1 MNCTNCEERIS
12 LHAGGDLP
20 NGEAIE
26 VERHLG
32 ECAGC
37 QVLWAGLRESLETLR
52 AAHVAQHD
60 TLAPAHFT
68 AVRGRVLAELEQSR
82 RRWRRWLWTGALGAA
97 ALAVVFGVALF
108 PGKAPPMP
116 QVARVTPPVVRPQD
130 PVYVEQPPAAAQG
143 SALSRAQG
151 APRKGAVVAHPRR
164 AGKRVRV
171 APASRQRPSLTVKL
185 QTSDPNIVI
194 YWIAD

>member
-1 MNCTNCEERIS
+1 MNCTEWEERIA

-20 NGEAIE
+20 AGEAME

-37 QVLWAGLRESLETLR
+37 QVLWSGLRESLQTLR
-52 AAHVAQHD
+52 AAHCADQQD

-68 AVRGRVLAELEQSR
+68 AVRARVLAELDR
-82 RRWRRWLWTGALGAA
+82 RRKWWGWVWAGGLGAA
-97 ALAVVFGVALF
+97 TLAVVLGFAMW
-108 PGKAPPMP
+108 PG
-116 QVARVTPPVVRPQD
+116 RTPPLPKVAMAI
-130 PVYVEQPPAAAQG
+130 PPAQILADARG
-143 SALSRAQG
+143 SHPSRD
-151 APRKGAVVAHPRR
+151 RKEAVVAQKRHHRAAAPVTRR
-164 AGKRVRV
+164 
-171 APASRQRPSLTVKL
+171 RPPLTVKL